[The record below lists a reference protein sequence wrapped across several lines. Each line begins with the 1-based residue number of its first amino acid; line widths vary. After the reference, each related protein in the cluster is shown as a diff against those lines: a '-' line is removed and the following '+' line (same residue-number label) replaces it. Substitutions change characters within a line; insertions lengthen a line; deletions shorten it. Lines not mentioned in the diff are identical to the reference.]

1 MEGKKKDMKER
12 GKKITRKEKR
22 SKREKFDKEKT
33 FKMLEKKVSL
43 SKEEIAR
50 NYDDFMALC
59 PSGEMTKTQ
68 FMEDQGGVM
77 AESLFRVFDED
88 NSGKL
93 DFTEYMLASNCTSLS
108 QPEEKLNWIF
118 NVFDEDGGGSIDI
131 DEVIKL
137 VIELTNMG
145 GVETDK
151 EVLLSCVQDIIE
163 AVDADRDGDITR
175 EEFVSNALKSTFIR
189 NLLEE
194 GH

>member
-1 MEGKKKDMKER
+1 MEGNKKDRKER

-22 SKREKFDKEKT
+22 CKREKFDKEKT
-33 FKMLEKKVSL
+33 FKMLEEKVSL

-151 EVLLSCVQDIIE
+151 EVLLACVQDIIE

-175 EEFVSNALKSTFIR
+175 EEFVSNAMKSNFIR
-189 NLLEE
+189 KLLED

>member
-12 GKKITRKEKR
+12 GRKITRKEKR

-43 SKEEIAR
+43 SKEEIIR

-145 GVETDK
+145 GIETDK
-151 EVLLSCVQDIIE
+151 EVLLACVQDII
-163 AVDADRDGDITR
+163 
-175 EEFVSNALKSTFIR
+175 
-189 NLLEE
+189 
-194 GH
+194 

>member
-12 GKKITRKEKR
+12 GRKITRKEKR

-43 SKEEIAR
+43 SKEEIIR

-151 EVLLSCVQDIIE
+151 EVLLACVQDIIE

-175 EEFVSNALKSTFIR
+175 EEFVSNAMKSNFIR
-189 NLLEE
+189 NLLDE

>member
-1 MEGKKKDMKER
+1 MEGKKKDMKDR
-12 GKKITRKEKR
+12 GKKITRKEKIF
-22 SKREKFDKEKT
+22 KREKFDKEKT

-88 NSGKL
+88 KSGKL
-93 DFTEYMLASNCTSLS
+93 DFTEYMMAFNCTSLS
-108 QPEEKLNWIF
+108 KPEEKLNWIF

-137 VIELTNMG
+137 VIGLTNMG

-151 EVLLSCVQDIIE
+151 EVLLACVQDIIE

-175 EEFVSNALKSTFIR
+175 EEFVNNAMKSSFIR

-194 GH
+194 GN